1 MSAAQ
6 WNSTLCWYIPS
17 LVHSAFN
24 IFINTATVTYVSCW
38 HQCYMVTFT
47 IGNFS
52 SLVHAQQFPQPPYR
66 EDLFLSFMS
75 FFLPFLLVLSF
86 LYSAGVFVKV
96 IVGLNI
102 HHLQYKVRTDVFYT
116 VFSHMWTV
124 CVKVVVW
131 LLCQPLLWPTLVPR
145 LSPHV
150 NKKFVL
156 QATENWAGP
165 GNEANCDHFC
175 AFGVHVSWMCI
186 GQVKT

>member
-1 MSAAQ
+1 
-6 WNSTLCWYIPS
+6 
-17 LVHSAFN
+17 
-24 IFINTATVTYVSCW
+24 
-38 HQCYMVTFT
+38 MVTFT

-116 VFSHMWTV
+116 VFSHM
-124 CVKVVVW
+124 
-131 LLCQPLLWPTLVPR
+131 
-145 LSPHV
+145 
-150 NKKFVL
+150 
-156 QATENWAGP
+156 
-165 GNEANCDHFC
+165 
-175 AFGVHVSWMCI
+175 
-186 GQVKT
+186 